1 MNIFLCHLKVTI
13 HIFTH
18 DYRDPDAMFKIFLLA
33 ALGRAVLAVPAE
45 AIQGTALDRRANT
58 WEAHAKYY
66 GLGGSVGNEIYISGT
81 WEPATS
87 KPIGSDTGPCTA
99 SIGGISTGTPFN
111 VNCACQIT
119 SNNPFGITSECILD
133 FSEEDSGGNWAAA
146 FSVAF
151 VCNAFS
157 SCTGTNAYAV
167 SSPKS
172 RCTNQAGNPCGGFRV
187 TP

>member
-1 MNIFLCHLKVTI
+1 
-13 HIFTH
+13 
-18 DYRDPDAMFKIFLLA
+18 MFKIFLLA
-33 ALGRAVLAVPAE
+33 ALGRTVLAVPAE

-172 RCTNQAGNPCGGFRV
+172 RCTNQAGNPCAGFRV